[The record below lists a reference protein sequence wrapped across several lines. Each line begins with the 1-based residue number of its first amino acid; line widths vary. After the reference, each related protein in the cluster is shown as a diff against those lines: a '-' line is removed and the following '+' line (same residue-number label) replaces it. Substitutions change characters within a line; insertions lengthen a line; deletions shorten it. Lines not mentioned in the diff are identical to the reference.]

1 MCYIIAMHELIHYVT
16 EAGQDVFAQWVADL
30 RDQMAGARIAA
41 RIERLC
47 LGLFGDCKAL
57 GDGVWE
63 LRVDWGPGY
72 RVYHARA
79 ASKVVLLLCAGDK
92 RGQQADIKVAKR
104 YWRDW
109 QRRHP

>member
-1 MCYIIAMHELIHYVT
+1 MCYSIGMHEVIHYLT
-16 EAGQDVFAQWVADL
+16 DAGRDVFAQWVADL
-30 RDQMAGARIAA
+30 RDQMAAARIAA
-41 RIERLC
+41 RIERLS

-72 RVYHARA
+72 RVYYACA
-79 ASKVVLLLCAGDK
+79 GSKVVLLLCAGDK
-92 RGQQADIKVAKR
+92 RAQQADIKAAKR